1 MISKEKITSL
11 IEQRIEGTDVF
22 LVKLSVSTSNA
33 IKVVVD
39 ADSGVSIEKCIAI
52 SRHIEHNLNRDEE
65 DFSLEVTSFGL
76 GEALVLPRQ
85 YQKNLDRDVKIKL
98 QNGKTLNGKLIQV
111 EDDFLIVEQKLSK
124 KDKQEGLSAQ
134 VELPYTDI
142 LETKVEVSFK

>member
-98 QNGKTLNGKLIQV
+98 QSGKTLKGKLVQV